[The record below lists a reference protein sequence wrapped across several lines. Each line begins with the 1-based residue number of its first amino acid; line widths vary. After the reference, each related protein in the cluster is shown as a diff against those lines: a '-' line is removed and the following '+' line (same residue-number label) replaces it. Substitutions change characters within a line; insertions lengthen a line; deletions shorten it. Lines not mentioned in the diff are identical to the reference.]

1 MHRSRE
7 HVRRLTFAVNRR
19 SEVVVIISDRR
30 KPLHHIAAGLGPGAL
45 LTLGGRLYA
54 VEIGAGIPLTGLPG
68 GMLIG
73 RLKDENAEQFARRF
87 GQRSGEEEAR
97 LVLPVGWSWR
107 VSLRGAAA
115 AAEQVAAYMAEVAG
129 RGGTQ

>member
-1 MHRSRE
+1 
-7 HVRRLTFAVNRR
+7 
-19 SEVVVIISDRR
+19 
-30 KPLHHIAAGLGPGAL
+30 
-45 LTLGGRLYA
+45 
-54 VEIGAGIPLTGLPG
+54 
-68 GMLIG
+68 MLIG